1 VPLGVLVQLPNG
13 LEPFVVA
20 IRPKLRQESAARPLG
35 EPPKYKMLA
44 PLFSFIVAVNV
55 QLSAQAACGASQ
67 SAKSKKT
74 NKNFELR
81 PRIHLESQFGITK
94 CPFPALATS
103 KFPTA
108 PVLYTYG
115 DFVRE

>member
-1 VPLGVLVQLPNG
+1 MPLGVLVQLPNG

-81 PRIHLESQFGITK
+81 PRFHFEPQFGITK
-94 CPFPALATS
+94 CPFPTLSTY
-103 KFPTA
+103 KFPA
-108 PVLYTYG
+108 VPVLHNYG
-115 DFVRE
+115 ALVCE